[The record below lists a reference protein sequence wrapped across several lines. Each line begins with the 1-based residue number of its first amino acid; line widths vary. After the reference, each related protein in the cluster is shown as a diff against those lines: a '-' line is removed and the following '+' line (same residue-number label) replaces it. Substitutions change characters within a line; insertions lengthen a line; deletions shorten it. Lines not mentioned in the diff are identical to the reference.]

1 MQWDDQIDRGEPCR
15 YEDRCESCDPYWQRV
30 IDEKLY
36 EPGVGWTELGMRAAT
51 YLGSV

>member
-1 MQWDDQIDRGEPCR
+1 MPDHDEEPCGEPCR